1 MAHPPDSGVGKI
13 FSCSSFQSFIKAAF
27 FSTSITIALATVS
40 DSSVSG
46 MIDVDSNIG
55 SNSPAAS
62 LMVTAKFCL
71 ADCLLVV
78 PSVKHWIH
86 VGDNANFLAA
96 ISCTTVRST
105 LLPLLIDVKLGNWR
119 IFVDGEKV
127 LTTDTILAFIDV
139 GGGSI
144 H

>member
-1 MAHPPDSGVGKI
+1 MSCCLFGNI
-13 FSCSSFQSFIKAAF
+13 FLCSSFQSFIKAAF
-27 FSTSITIALATVS
+27 FSTSIAIALATLS

-55 SNSPAAS
+55 SNSPPAS
-62 LMVTAKFCL
+62 LMVTAKLCL

-105 LLPLLIDVKLGNWR
+105 LLPLLIEIKLGNWR

-127 LTTDTILAFIDV
+127 LTADTILEFMDE
-139 GGGSI
+139 GGGLI
-144 H
+144 N